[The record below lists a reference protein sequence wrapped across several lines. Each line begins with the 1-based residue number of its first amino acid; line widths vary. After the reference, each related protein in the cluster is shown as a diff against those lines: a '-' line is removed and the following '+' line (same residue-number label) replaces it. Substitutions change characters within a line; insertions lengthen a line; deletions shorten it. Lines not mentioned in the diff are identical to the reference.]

1 MASHRIAAGHSGV
14 VKSLH
19 EEPAVTD
26 AVPAGSF
33 AKVLLSG
40 SPLCVGQFT
49 RCCGRTSR
57 RWICCRLF
65 ALGLPR
71 PSVCLDAIW
80 ATGLAFDCLVWAVLA
95 EAEFLAALT
104 VLGGAYP
111 PQFPLFLF
119 SKSGPSW
126 LCGWPALGGGPS
138 GFASR
143 VGGFAFLGRV
153 LSKLAGL
160 AKTKVDSKVPPLHVC
175 AGRMTVG
182 SVVRVVSGGHSPR
195 SWRSWFCSS
204 CNLASAWMRA
214 WRSDSNVVMC
224 RPVLGSYQPS
234 WPSVQRRLRL
244 RMVL

>member
-1 MASHRIAAGHSGV
+1 MAAGHAGV
-14 VKSLH
+14 AKSLH

-65 ALGLPR
+65 ALGLPC

-119 SKSGPSW
+119 SKSGSSW
-126 LCGWPALGGGPS
+126 LCGWPALGGGRS

-143 VGGFAFLGRV
+143 VGGFAFLGTCV
-153 LSKLAGL
+153 AGVSRL
-160 AKTKVDSKVPPLHVC
+160 GEDEGELESTTYC
-175 AGRMTVG
+175 TG
-182 SVVRVVSGGHSPR
+182 VRGE
-195 SWRSWFCSS
+195 
-204 CNLASAWMRA
+204 
-214 WRSDSNVVMC
+214 
-224 RPVLGSYQPS
+224 
-234 WPSVQRRLRL
+234 
-244 RMVL
+244 

>member
-1 MASHRIAAGHSGV
+1 MRRSIRMAAGHAGV
-14 VKSLH
+14 AKSLH

-65 ALGLPR
+65 ALGLPC

-119 SKSGPSW
+119 SKSGSSW
-126 LCGWPALGGGPS
+126 LCGWPALGGGRS

-153 LSKLAGL
+153 LPELAGL
-160 AKTKVDSKVPPLHVC
+160 GRMKVNSKVPPIAQVC
-175 AGRMTVG
+175 GENDGRLCRSGCLSCGLFQVVIRRAVGVAG
-182 SVVRVVSGGHSPR
+182 
-195 SWRSWFCSS
+195 
-204 CNLASAWMRA
+204 SAVPLTWLPPG
-214 WRSDSNVVMC
+214 C
-224 RPVLGSYQPS
+224 GLGVLTPM
-234 WPSVQRRLRL
+234 W
-244 RMVL
+244 

>member
-14 VKSLH
+14 AKSLH
-19 EEPAVTD
+19 EEPAGTD
-26 AVPAGSF
+26 VVPVGSF
-33 AKVLLSG
+33 AKVSLSG

-71 PSVCLDAIW
+71 PSVCLDAIL

-95 EAEFLAALT
+95 DADFLAALT

-119 SKSGPSW
+119 IESGPSW
-126 LCGWPALGGGPS
+126 LCGWPALGRGRS

-160 AKTKVDSKVPPLHVC
+160 AKTKVDSKVPPIARVC
-175 AGRMTVG
+175 GENDGRLCRAGCFRWSFAAQLAELVFQLPY
-182 SVVRVVSGGHSPR
+182 SGLCV
-195 SWRSWFCSS
+195 F
-204 CNLASAWMRA
+204 
-214 WRSDSNVVMC
+214 
-224 RPVLGSYQPS
+224 
-234 WPSVQRRLRL
+234 QRRDVFAGVGVIPAQLAFSPAQ
-244 RMVL
+244 VEA

>member
-14 VKSLH
+14 AKSLH
-19 EEPAVTD
+19 EEPAGT
-26 AVPAGSF
+26 ASVPAGSF

-40 SPLCVGQFT
+40 SPLCVGQFI

-95 EAEFLAALT
+95 DADFLAALT

-119 SKSGPSW
+119 SESGPSW
-126 LCGWPALGGGPS
+126 LCGWPALGRGRS

-160 AKTKVDSKVPPLHVC
+160 AKTKVPPIARVC
-175 AGRMTVG
+175 GENDGWLCRAG
-182 SVVRVVSGGHSPR
+182 SGGHSPR
-195 SWRSWFCSS
+195 SWRSWFSS
-204 CNLASAWMRA
+204 SRTRASA
-214 WRSDSNVVMC
+214 SSNVGMC
-224 RPVLGSYQPS
+224 SPVLGSYQPS

-244 RMVL
+244 RMAL